1 MHPYLKNSNEVLSDL
16 ECDLSSGLNDTQIKE
31 NAVKHGVNE
40 FTREKPPSFFAR
52 IVESCKEPMIL
63 LLIFA
68 GIIATAVNTVRA
80 VNGGHFDVIECVGIF
95 VAIALSVMI
104 SVIMESRS
112 AKAFEALNRM
122 KQDIQVKVL
131 RNGKIQL
138 ITQSE
143 LVVGDIVFVET
154 GDKLSADGRLIEST
168 SLKIDESSLT
178 GESIPVSKDASVVLA
193 NAKTPVA
200 DRVNMLYS
208 GTFVTGGSGTMVIT
222 AVGDKT
228 EFGKIARE
236 LTAVDATSTPLQEKL
251 AKLGKVIA
259 VLGIFVAIA
268 AFILQ
273 LVTFGM
279 KGALDFENISEAFI
293 TSIVLIVACVPEGLP
308 TIVAVSLALN
318 VIKMSKRNALV
329 KKLVASE
336 TIGCINVICSDKT
349 GTLTENRMTVVEY
362 FDITGAHTPDNL
374 KEGFLATNFAVNG
387 TANVEFYDNRKE
399 YIGNPTECSL
409 LVVLN
414 SAGIDYRTMRN
425 DANLCHV
432 YPFSSELKK
441 MTTVVETDGQ
451 YVVYTKGAPERV
463 LELCDLSD
471 DDQARY
477 EDAIRRYQSK
487 AHRVIGFAHKV
498 TTTRPD
504 FENERE
510 LVESHMEFDGF
521 VAITDPLRKDVYDAV
536 VKARSAGIS
545 LKMLTGDNI
554 VTATAIAEQLGILD
568 DEHIAVE
575 ANSIE
580 EMSDDELKEAIP
592 RIAVIARSTPV
603 VKMRVVNTLKE
614 LGNVVAVTGDG
625 INDAPALKNADV
637 GIAMGITGT
646 EVSKEASDVV
656 LIDDS
661 FTTIVRA
668 TEWGR
673 GIFDNFMR
681 FIQFQLTVNVSSVIV
696 VLGSIIAG
704 LASPFSA
711 LQLLWINLIMD
722 GPPALTLGLEP
733 MRRDLMKRA
742 PTPRNQA
749 IVSRKMLTRIVV
761 NGIYVAAV
769 ILLQHFTNFLG
780 GVTHGEKT
788 SIIFSLFVVFQL
800 FNAFNSRELENDSIF
815 KNLFRNKL
823 MFAVFTATFVL
834 QFVITQFGGS
844 VFGTAPLSLLMWG
857 KILLVGASI
866 IVLGEI
872 VRLIGKLIYRK

>member
-1 MHPYLKNSNEVLSDL
+1 MNPYLKSAEEVTRDL
-16 ECDLSSGLNDTQIKE
+16 GCNPSTGLTESQIKE
-31 NAVKHGVNE
+31 SAEKYGINE
-40 FTREKPPSFFAR
+40 FTREKGPSFFAR

-63 LLIFA
+63 LLILA
-68 GIIATAVNTVRA
+68 GIISVAVNAIRA
-80 VNGGHFDVIECVGIF
+80 VTGGEFDIIECMGIF
-95 VAIALSVMI
+95 VAISLSVMI

-112 AKAFEALNRM
+112 AKAFEALNKM

-131 RNGKIQL
+131 RDGKVMMIC
-138 ITQSE
+138 QSE
-143 LVVGDIVFVET
+143 LVVGDIVYVET

-168 SLKIDESSLT
+168 ALNVDESSLT
-178 GESIPVSKDASVVLA
+178 GESVPVKKDATVVIV
-193 NAKTPVA
+193 NEKTAVA
-200 DRVNMLYS
+200 DRVNMMYS
-208 GTFVTGGSGTMVIT
+208 GTFVTGGSGTMIIT
-222 AVGDKT
+222 AVGDST

-236 LTAVDATSTPLQEKL
+236 LITVDSTSTPLQEKL

-259 VLGIFVAIA
+259 ILGIFVAIV
-268 AFILQ
+268 AFVLQ
-273 LVTFGM
+273 LITFATNG
-279 KGALDFENISEAFI
+279 GLNFENISEAFI

-362 FDITGAHTPDNL
+362 FDGISAHKPEEL
-374 KEGFLATNFAVNG
+374 QSGFFATNFAINS

-399 YIGNPTECSL
+399 FIGNPTECAL
-409 LVVLN
+409 LVALN
-414 SAGIDYRTMRN
+414 KANTNYHDLRN
-425 DANLCHV
+425 GAEIVHV
-432 YPFSSELKK
+432 YPFSSEMKK
-441 MTTVVETDGQ
+441 MTTVVRDDDG
-451 YVVYTKGAPERV
+451 YIAYTKGAPERI
-463 LELCDLSD
+463 LAFCDLSD
-471 DDQARY
+471 AERSKF
-477 EDAIRRYQSK
+477 EGAIEEYQRK
-487 AHRVIGFAHKV
+487 AHRVIGFAHKKFS
-498 TTTRPD
+498 TLPD
-504 FENERE
+504 FDNDRE
-510 LVESHMEFDGF
+510 LIESQMEFDGF
-521 VAITDPLRKDVYDAV
+521 VAITDPLRHDVYDAV
-536 VKARSAGIS
+536 VKARAAGID

-554 VTATAIAEQLGILD
+554 VTASAIADQLGILD
-568 DEHIAVE
+568 DNHIAVE
-575 ANSIE
+575 AHEIE
-580 EMSDDELKEAIP
+580 EMDDAELKKSLSKI
-592 RIAVIARSTPV
+592 RVIARSTPG
-603 VKMRVVNTLKE
+603 VKMRVVNALKE

-661 FTTIVRA
+661 FSTIVCA

-704 LASPFSA
+704 FASPFAA
-711 LQLLWINLIMD
+711 LHLLWINLIMD

-733 MRRDLMKRA
+733 MRGDLMKRR

-749 IVSRKMLTRIVV
+749 IVSKGMFTRILI
-761 NGIYVAAV
+761 NGIYVAII
-769 ILLQHFTNFLG
+769 ILAQHFTNFLG
-780 GVTHGEKT
+780 GTNDAEKT

-800 FNAFNSRELENDSIF
+800 FNAFNSRELGCDSVF

-823 MFAVFTATFVL
+823 MFAVFALTFVL
-834 QFVITQFGGS
+834 QIVIVQFGGAI
-844 VFGTAPLSLLMWG
+844 FDTAPLSLMMWG
-857 KILLVGASI
+857 KILLVGVSI

-872 VRLIGKLIYRK
+872 TRLIMRIKK